1 MLESLTVRNYALIEH
16 VEVSFGPH
24 LNVLSGETGA
34 GKSIIIGALGL
45 LLGGRATAADIRTGA
60 DRAEVLGM
68 VCLQHRDGEVRDWL
82 QERELPVD
90 EDRLIVRRV
99 VRRGGR
105 SGSFIAGVPVPTA
118 QLGELGQRL
127 FDLHGQH
134 RHQSLLRE
142 AEHRRLLD
150 HFAGQVPLVE
160 RVAAVHG
167 QLAAARARVAEL
179 ESGSARRER
188 QAELLRHAVAEIE
201 AAALSAGEEDE
212 LDQERRR
219 LTDFERISDAARRVH
234 EGTAE
239 AHGGALAGVRG
250 ALDELRTLA
259 SYEAAFEPLRARVES
274 AFYELEDVAEE
285 VRRYQSGL
293 YFDGARL
300 AAVIERLE
308 QIHALQRK
316 YGATVADVLEHA
328 RQARTELAGLDDSA
342 GAHADAGAQVRRL
355 GVALSEQA
363 RDLSER
369 RRQAAGSLRGLVE
382 GGLHE
387 LGMPKARFAVQLS
400 PRLEGG
406 APAIGSAGAEQ
417 VTFLIS
423 ANAGEPLRPL
433 RSIASGGE
441 VSRIMLA
448 LKSIFAASDPVGTLV
463 FDEVDAGI
471 GGAVAIAVG
480 DKLAGIARQRQI
492 LCITHLATVAAR
504 ADTHLQ
510 VSKEERDGRT
520 LTAVQQVS
528 GHARVV
534 EVARMLSGHDARD
547 VSLRHAED
555 LLTRAAGPLPAA
567 G

>member
-16 VEVSFGPH
+16 VELNFGAH

-45 LLGGRATAADIRTGA
+45 LLGGRATAADIRAGA
-60 DRAEVLGM
+60 DRAEVTG
-68 VCLQHRDGEVRDWL
+68 VVHLQHRDGAVRAWL
-82 QERELPVD
+82 AERDFPID
-90 EDRLIVRRV
+90 DDRLIVRRV

-105 SGSFIAGVPVPTA
+105 SGSFIGGVPVPTA

-150 HFAGQVPLVE
+150 HFGGLVPLVE
-160 RVAAVHG
+160 RVRALHR
-167 QLAAARARVAEL
+167 QLAAARTRVAEL
-179 ESGSARRER
+179 AAGGERRAR
-188 QAELLRHAVAEIE
+188 QAELLRHAADEID
-201 AAALSAGEEDE
+201 AARLRAGEEEE
-212 LDQERRR
+212 LDRERRR
-219 LTDFERISDAARRVH
+219 LTAFERISAAAQHVY

-239 AHGGALAGVRG
+239 ARGGALAALRG

-259 SYEAAFEPLRARVES
+259 SYDVVFEPLRARAES
-274 AFYELEDVAEE
+274 AFYELEDVTEE
-285 VRRYQSGL
+285 VRRHRSGL
-293 YFDGARL
+293 YFDAARL
-300 AAVIERLE
+300 AAVVERLE
-308 QIHALQRK
+308 QIHSLQRK

-328 RQARTELAGLDDSA
+328 RRARTELAGLEDTA
-342 GAHADAGAQVRRL
+342 GAHAAAGGEVQRL
-355 GVALSEQA
+355 AAALSEQA
-363 RDLSER
+363 SDLSEGR
-369 RRQAAGSLRGLVE
+369 REGAARLRCLVE
-382 GGLHE
+382 GSLHE
-387 LGMPKARFAVQLS
+387 LGMPKARFAVQLQ
-400 PRLEGG
+400 PRQERGE
-406 APAIGSAGAEQ
+406 PATGPAGAEE
-417 VTFLIS
+417 VIFLVS

-433 RSIASGGE
+433 RTIASGGE

-480 DKLAGIARQRQI
+480 DKLAGIARRRQI

-504 ADTHLQ
+504 ANTHLQ
-510 VSKEERDGRT
+510 VSKEEHEGRT
-520 LTAVQQVS
+520 ATAVKQVS
-528 GHARVV
+528 GRARVV
-534 EVARMLSGHDARD
+534 EVARMLSGHDARE

-555 LLTRAAGPLPAA
+555 LLTRQPAQS
-567 G
+567 

>member
-16 VEVSFGPH
+16 VELSFGAH

-45 LLGGRATAADIRTGA
+45 LLGARATAADVRAGA
-60 DRAEVLGM
+60 DRAEVTG
-68 VCLQHRDGEVRDWL
+68 VVHLQHRDGAVRAWL
-82 QERELPVD
+82 AERDFPVD
-90 EDRLIVRRV
+90 DNSLIVRRV
-99 VRRGGR
+99 VRRSGR
-105 SGSFIAGVPVPTA
+105 SGSFIGGVPVPTA
-118 QLGELGQRL
+118 QLGELGERL

-150 HFAGQVPLVE
+150 HFGGLVPLVE
-160 RVAAVHG
+160 RVRALHR
-167 QLAAARARVAEL
+167 QLAAARARVVEL
-179 ESGSARRER
+179 AAGGERRAR
-188 QAELLRHAVAEIE
+188 QAELLRHAADEID
-201 AAALSAGEEDE
+201 AARLRAGEEEE

-219 LTDFERISDAARRVH
+219 LTAFERISEAAQRVY
-234 EGTAE
+234 EATAE
-239 AHGGALAGVRG
+239 ARGGALAAVRG

-259 SYEAAFEPLRARVES
+259 SYDAAFEPLGARAES

-285 VRRYQSGL
+285 VRRYRSGL
-293 YFDGARL
+293 YFDAARL
-300 AAVIERLE
+300 AAVVERLE

-328 RQARTELAGLDDSA
+328 RQAHTELAGLEDSA
-342 GAHADAGAQVRRL
+342 GALAAAGGDVQRL
-355 GVALSEQA
+355 VTALNEQA
-363 RDLSER
+363 CDLSER
-369 RRQAAGSLRGLVE
+369 RREGADRLRGLIE
-382 GGLHE
+382 GSLHE
-387 LGMPKARFAVQLS
+387 LGMPKARFAVQLQ
-400 PRLEGG
+400 PRQERGE
-406 APAIGSAGAEQ
+406 PAIGPAGAEA
-417 VTFLIS
+417 VTFLVS

-433 RSIASGGE
+433 RSVASGGE

-480 DKLAGIARQRQI
+480 DKLAGIARRRQI

-504 ADTHLQ
+504 AHTHLQ
-510 VSKEERDGRT
+510 VSKDEHDGRT
-520 LTAVQQVS
+520 LTAVKQVS
-528 GHARVV
+528 GRARVV
-534 EVARMLSGHDARD
+534 EVARMLSGGDARE

-555 LLTRAAGPLPAA
+555 LLTRQAAGS
-567 G
+567 